1 MIMKKK
7 KESPAVE
14 LPVVVEKPV
23 VKRGR
28 KPKKAVESPETPVS
42 AETVSVSKEKKID
55 GRTKE
60 GRLQKVNAEI
70 EALTKKRD
78 DLLDECTSANVMLNR
93 MLERIKFLPI
103 LLSAFNALTD
113 KGDVKLEKPEKGAAY
128 WYIRA
133 MPTRKSFEVVACQWN
148 DWTSDHYRY
157 CKGNMFLDETV
168 CNNACQAM
176 NEMLSEL

>member
-1 MIMKKK
+1 MRKMI
-7 KESPAVE
+7 ESLAVE
-14 LPVVVEKPV
+14 QPVAVEKPV

-28 KPKKAVESPETPVS
+28 PPKKAVQSSEVSMS
-42 AETVSVSKEKKID
+42 AETASKSKEKKID

-60 GRLQKVNAEI
+60 GRLQKVNLEI
-70 EALTKKRD
+70 LKLTKQRD
-78 DLLDECTSANVMLNR
+78 ALLDECISANERLNR

-103 LLSAFNALTD
+103 LLSAFNALTE
-113 KGDVKLEKPEKGAAY
+113 KGDMKLEKPDKGAAY

-148 DWTSDHYRY
+148 DWTSDRYRY
-157 CKGNMFLDETV
+157 CKGNMFLDESV

>member
-1 MIMKKK
+1 MIMRKK

-14 LPVVVEKPV
+14 QPVVVEKPV

-42 AETVSVSKEKKID
+42 AET
-55 GRTKE
+55 GTKE

-113 KGDVKLEKPEKGAAY
+113 KGDVKLEKPDKGAAY

-157 CKGNMFLDETV
+157 CKGNMFLDESV
-168 CNNACQAM
+168 CNNAC
-176 NEMLSEL
+176 